1 MMTEE
6 RLQYKGAWLRP
17 THRIVRIERSNAGSG
32 DRLHRAMEGARCLV
46 PDPTEGE
53 RALLLTEERE
63 QPGRLQGVYTSQ
75 VLHVKRDRRG
85 LTIETRNSVYYLE
98 RLNRGLFS

>member
-17 THRIVRIERSNAGSG
+17 THRIVRIERTDAGVG
-32 DRLHRAMEGARCLV
+32 DRLHRSMEGARCLV
-46 PDPTEGE
+46 PDPMEGE

-63 QPGRLQGVYTSQ
+63 KPGRLQGVYTSQ
-75 VLHVKRDRRG
+75 VLHVKRDHGG
-85 LTIETRNSVYYLE
+85 LTIQTRNSVYYLE
-98 RLNRGLFS
+98 RLNRGFFS